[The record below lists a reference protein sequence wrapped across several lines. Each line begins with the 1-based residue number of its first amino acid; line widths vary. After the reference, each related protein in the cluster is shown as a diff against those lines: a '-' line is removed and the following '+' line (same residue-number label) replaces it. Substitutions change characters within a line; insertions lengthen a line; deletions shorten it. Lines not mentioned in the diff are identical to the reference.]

1 MIALTYRSPSSTPKN
16 NYNLNNFLRSIR
28 SNRSRYIV
36 LGDIKHRDV
45 DWQYISTNHD
55 ENSKE
60 HQIIDAVKDSY
71 LDQHFDRP
79 TRVTKNNEPSLL
91 DLMLAD
97 KIPEPT
103 SIEYISPL
111 GKGDH
116 TLIQAKFD
124 LGTTK
129 RCKERL
135 NFNKG
140 SYVELRSGLNTNIVY
155 EELQR
160 LEQNWGKIKS
170 TLDCAV
176 KKFIP
181 KIKICINHNK
191 KPMRP
196 KVRDAVREKEK
207 IWRDVRRDK
216 TQENYGKHSKARNK
230 VRKLTRN
237 CVQIHEE
244 DISKSIKHQPKKFWN
259 YVNKNIKS
267 TGTIPALKI
276 SDDNLAKTNKEKATA
291 LFDFFK

>member
-1 MIALTYRSPSSTPKN
+1 MLPHFIALNEAKPKNSVIMWNPIWHKLDCYSLKQKKMNPNEKGRGILFYVRKDIDYKETNDESGFEELQVYNLLLTKRIVVIASTYRSPSSTPEN

-36 LGDIKHRDV
+36 LGDINHRDV
-45 DWQYISTNHD
+45 EWQYISTNYD

-60 HQIIDAVKDSY
+60 HQIIEAVKDSY

-97 KIPEPT
+97 KTPEPT

-135 NFNKG
+135 NYNKG
-140 SYVELRSGLNTNIVY
+140 SYVELRSELNTNIVH
-155 EELQR
+155 EELQ
-160 LEQNWGKIKS
+160 
-170 TLDCAV
+170 TL
-176 KKFIP
+176 
-181 KIKICINHNK
+181 
-191 KPMRP
+191 
-196 KVRDAVREKEK
+196 
-207 IWRDVRRDK
+207 
-216 TQENYGKHSKARNK
+216 
-230 VRKLTRN
+230 
-237 CVQIHEE
+237 
-244 DISKSIKHQPKKFWN
+244 
-259 YVNKNIKS
+259 
-267 TGTIPALKI
+267 
-276 SDDNLAKTNKEKATA
+276 
-291 LFDFFK
+291 

>member
-1 MIALTYRSPSSTPKN
+1 MLPHFIALNEAKPKNSVIMWNPIWLKLDCYNLKQKKMNPNEKGRGILFYIRKDIDYKETNDESGFEELQVCNLLLTKRIVVIALTYRSPSSTPEN
-16 NYNLNNFLRSIR
+16 NYNLNNFVRSIR

-36 LGDIKHRDV
+36 LGDINHRDV

-60 HQIIDAVKDSY
+60 HQTIQAVRDSY

-79 TRVTKNNEPSLL
+79 TRVTKNNKPSLL

-97 KIPEPT
+97 KTLEPT

-135 NFNKG
+135 NYNKR
-140 SYVELRSGLNTNIVY
+140 SYVELRSDLNTNIMY
-155 EELQR
+155 EELQT
-160 LEQNWGKIKS
+160 LEQNWEKIKS
-170 TLDCAV
+170 TLDCAA

-181 KIKICINHNK
+181 KIKICINHNNF
-191 KPMRP
+191 
-196 KVRDAVREKEK
+196 
-207 IWRDVRRDK
+207 
-216 TQENYGKHSKARNK
+216 QKHK
-230 VRKLTRN
+230 
-237 CVQIHEE
+237 
-244 DISKSIKHQPKKFWN
+244 
-259 YVNKNIKS
+259 
-267 TGTIPALKI
+267 
-276 SDDNLAKTNKEKATA
+276 
-291 LFDFFK
+291 